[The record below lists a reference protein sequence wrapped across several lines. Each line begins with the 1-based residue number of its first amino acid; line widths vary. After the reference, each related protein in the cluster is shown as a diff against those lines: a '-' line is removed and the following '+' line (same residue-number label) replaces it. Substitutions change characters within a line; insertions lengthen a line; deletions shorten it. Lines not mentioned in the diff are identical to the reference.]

1 MQSGEDMTMSRG
13 RSLRIGAIMVA
24 ALAQAPVAFAQ
35 GAESWPAKGLAI
47 TVPYQAGGTADA
59 IPRILGEKLTHRLKQ
74 PVIIENRPGASGS
87 IGSAY
92 VFRAPPDGYTLL
104 SAPSSPIIV
113 NQFIQ
118 KSMGYDPE
126 KLTPVAFLAVAPLV
140 LTVRSDFPAKD
151 LREFVDYVGANA
163 AKVNY
168 ASNGVGGS
176 AHIGT
181 LLLQKAAG
189 ISGLTH
195 IPYNGA
201 APALTALLAGDA
213 QFYIDNLSST
223 LQFVQAG
230 KMRVLA
236 VGSRERS
243 PSLPDVPTFEE
254 QGFKDLILVT
264 WFGMFAPPATP
275 APIAARLNQEI
286 RQALQDGEVGDKFQ
300 KLGLQIVQ
308 NSPEEMRVSV
318 DRDRAR
324 WRVAIEEA
332 NIPKN

>member
-1 MQSGEDMTMSRG
+1 MATSRR
-13 RSLRIGAIMVA
+13 RSWCIGLAAIGA
-24 ALAQAPVAFAQ
+24 ALVQASVAFGQ
-35 GAESWPAKGLAI
+35 DTESWPTKGLTI

-59 IPRILGEKLTHRLKQ
+59 IPRILGEKLTQSLKQ

-92 VFRAPPDGYTLL
+92 VFRAKPDGYTLL

-118 KSMGYDPE
+118 KSMSFEPE
-126 KLTPVAFLAVAPLV
+126 KFAPVAFLAVAPLV
-140 LTVRSDFPAKD
+140 LTVRSDFPARN
-151 LREFVDYVGANA
+151 LQEFVDYVRANA

-168 ASNGVGGS
+168 ASNGIGGS

-181 LLLQKAAG
+181 LLLQKTAG
-189 ISGLTH
+189 IVGLTH

-264 WFGMFAPPATP
+264 WFGMFAPPGTP
-275 APIAARLNQEI
+275 LAIVNKLNQEI
-286 RQALQDGEVGDKFQ
+286 RQALKDPEVGEKFG
-300 KLGLQIVQ
+300 KLGLQIVHD
-308 NSPEEMRVSV
+308 SPEAMRMSV
-318 DRDRAR
+318 ERDRER
-324 WRVAIEEA
+324 WRAAIEEA

>member
-1 MQSGEDMTMSRG
+1 MAQNRRWTCV
-13 RSLRIGAIMVA
+13 GAAIA
-24 ALAQAPVAFAQ
+24 ALIHPPIAFGQ
-35 GAESWPAKGLAI
+35 DQESWPAKGLAI

-59 IPRILGEKLTHRLKQ
+59 IPRIIGEKLTHALKQ
-74 PVIIENRPGASGS
+74 PIIVENRAGASGS

-92 VFRAPPDGYTLL
+92 VFRAKPDGYTLL

-118 KSMGYDPE
+118 KSMGYEPE

-140 LTVRSDFPAKD
+140 LTVRSDFPAAN
-151 LREFVDYVGANA
+151 LREFVGYVRANA

-264 WFGMFAPPATP
+264 WFGMFAPPGTP
-275 APIAARLNQEI
+275 GPIVTKLNAEI
-286 RQALQDGEVGDKFQ
+286 RRALQDGEVGDKFQ

-308 NSPEEMRVSV
+308 SSPEEMGASV
-318 DRDRAR
+318 ERDRER
-324 WRVAIEEA
+324 WRAAIEEA